1 MSSQSYTLAK
11 GKTNA
16 NNKAG
21 LKNKVGLKNKT
32 VQIWARRLHV
42 YISMALLLV
51 VLFFSI
57 TGITLNRP
65 GLFVSSHPDVSE
77 TTIIIPADLFSTT
90 AGDFVP
96 NKSGILDYLTEHA
109 QLSGQPSALDVFT
122 QIEDGELLEGEI
134 ALDYKG
140 PGYNVAVFI
149 DMATAEAVIEK
160 THYGVIAVLNDLH
173 KGRNSGEVW
182 RWFIDITAMLMVFFV
197 LTGVCLLVPKKKT
210 FATSLKWT
218 LFGSLITL
226 IIFVVA
232 VP

>member
-1 MSSQSYTLAK
+1 MSSQCYTLPNNK
-11 GKTNA
+11 VRPG
-16 NNKAG
+16 NKAG
-21 LKNKVGLKNKT
+21 LKNKSYLKNKT
-32 VQIWARRLHV
+32 VQLWARRLHV

-65 GLFVSSHPDVSE
+65 SLFVSAHSDVSE
-77 TTIIIPADLFSTT
+77 TTITIPAALFSTG
-90 AGDFVP
+90 ADDFVP
-96 NKSGILDYLTEHA
+96 NKSGILDYLAEHA

-122 QIEDGELLEGEI
+122 QVEDGELLEGEI

-149 DMATAEAVIEK
+149 DMTTAEAVIEK
-160 THYGVIAVLNDLH
+160 THYGVVAVLNDLH

-182 RWFIDITAMLMVFFV
+182 RWFIDITAVLMVFFV
-197 LTGVCLLVPKKKT
+197 LTGVCLLLPKKKT
-210 FATSLKWT
+210 LKTSLKWT
-218 LFGSLITL
+218 LFGSLVTL
-226 IIFVVA
+226 IIFLVA